1 MSLLI
6 LGLNHASAPL
16 ALREQAAFAP
26 ESLPDALR
34 QAQAVE
40 GLSETVILSTCNRTE
55 LVTAGDHDVSE
66 LTRWLAGQTG
76 LDAHILTEH
85 AYCLEGAQAVR
96 HIFRVAAGLDS
107 MVIGE
112 PQILGQVKAAVA
124 DAQAAGT
131 LGPMLGRLF
140 QKANAAAK
148 HARSETAIGENP
160 VSFAYAGVRLAE
172 QIFEDITA
180 QRALLIGAG
189 EMIDLF
195 AAHLRQRG
203 VRRLVFT
210 NRTTARAE
218 ELAHRH
224 AGATVPY
231 TQLDDYLPDADILVS
246 CTAAPA
252 PLITANALRRALKA
266 RRRQP
271 ICALD
276 LAVPRDIEPAAG
288 KLDDV
293 YLYAVDD
300 LQAIIE
306 RNQQARRNAAEQAEA
321 LIDAHVTEFAHWL
334 DTRDAGALIGRVRER
349 LDLAGEPLINKALA
363 RLQRGDDAEDVLRSL
378 VHGMSGKWMH
388 TPAVAIRQAEPTD
401 QAALQDAVRR
411 IFDLDNPS

>member
-26 ESLPDALR
+26 ESLAQALR
-34 QAQAVE
+34 DAQGIS
-40 GLSETVILSTCNRTE
+40 GLDEVAILSTCNRTE
-55 LVTAGDHDVSE
+55 LITAGHHDTGR
-66 LTRWLAGQTG
+66 LTTWLADRTG
-76 LDAHILTEH
+76 LETAALNQHGYVLHDAD
-85 AYCLEGAQAVR
+85 AVR
-96 HIFRVAAGLDS
+96 HVFRVAAGLDS

-112 PQILGQVKAAVA
+112 PQILGQVKQAVA
-124 DAQAAGT
+124 EAETVGT
-131 LGPMLGRLF
+131 VGPLLGRLF

-148 HARSETAIGENP
+148 HARSETGIGENP

-180 QRALLIGAG
+180 QTALLIGAG
-189 EMIDLF
+189 EIVDLF

-203 VRRLVFT
+203 LRRLLFT
-210 NRTTARAE
+210 NRTASRAE
-218 ELAHRH
+218 HLAHQH
-224 AGATVPY
+224 AGATVPFSE
-231 TQLDDYLPDADILVS
+231 LDAYLPDADILVT
-246 CTAAPA
+246 CTAAST
-252 PLITANALRRALKA
+252 PLITAAALRGALKT

-300 LQAIIE
+300 LQAIID
-306 RNQQARRNAAEQAEA
+306 RNQQARRNAAEQAET
-321 LIDAHVTEFAHWL
+321 LIASHVAGFMHWL
-334 DTRDAGALIGRVRER
+334 HTRDAGALVSDLRQQ
-349 LDLAGEPLINKALA
+349 LDAAGEPLINKALA
-363 RLQRGDDAEDVLRSL
+363 RLQRGEDPETVLRTL
-378 VHGMSGKWMH
+378 VRGVSGKWMH
-388 TPAVAIRQAEPTD
+388 APAVAIREATADD

-411 IFDLDNPS
+411 LFDLDADE